1 MSASSIATVLVINS
15 DDGMQRLLRLGLEMD
30 GIAVVEAGSL
40 ADARRLI
47 SSGDIIEVDGIVLES
62 DLPDGDGVELV
73 ADLQK
78 RFGGAPVA
86 LLTDPGAVC
95 RSTTAIAVPRGDLVA
110 LSHALCLEGRSFI
123 GDPHTAVAILR
134 QHADAIAIDWVELC
148 RWDPSLPPDSHPPLA
163 VEIVTALSTALER
176 PQPLGWG
183 PDPEMEVIA
192 EEFARAVGALDV
204 AIGQL
209 VCLREVLHRRLA
221 PYVPPEELPE
231 TLSRMHMV
239 IDRSLQIVATHM
251 AGRLEQEA
259 LVDPL
264 TGLFNRRALERDLRR
279 EKARAARYG
288 RKFSV
293 LVIDVDGLKLVND
306 TEGHLAGDLYLRSL
320 AQSLAEVLRS
330 GDEAYRIGG
339 DEFVVVL
346 PETGD
351 ARAAIVADRIEASGA
366 PPFSWGASTFDDD
379 GEDLEEL
386 VNVADRRLYERRA
399 LVRGTQMPPMP
410 RVLTTPTAD
419 L

>member
-1 MSASSIATVLVINS
+1 MATTMTSSSSATVFVIS
-15 DDGMQRLLRLGLEMD
+15 ADDGMQRLLRLGLELD
-30 GIAVVEAGSL
+30 GVAVIEAGSL
-40 ADARRLI
+40 AEARRLI
-47 SSGDIIEVDGIVLES
+47 ESGAITEVNGVVLES

-73 ADLQK
+73 PALQEHVA
-78 RFGGAPVA
+78 GAPVA
-86 LLTDPGAVC
+86 LLTDPGVVNRSSSAV
-95 RSTTAIAVPRGDLVA
+95 AVTRGDLVA
-110 LSHALCLEGRSFI
+110 LSKALSLQGRSFI
-123 GDPHTAVAILR
+123 GDPHTAVDVLR
-134 QHADAIAIDWVELC
+134 QHADAIAADWLELC
-148 RWDPSLPPDSHPPLA
+148 RWDPSLPPDSQPPLA
-163 VEIVTALSTALER
+163 VEMVTALSAALER

-183 PDPEMEVIA
+183 PDPEMETVA

-209 VCLREVLHRRLA
+209 VCLREVLCRRLA

-239 IDRSLQIVATHM
+239 VDRSLQVVATHM

-293 LVIDVDGLKLVND
+293 MVIDVDGLKQIND
-306 TEGHLAGDLYLRSL
+306 TEGHLAGDLYLRAL

-351 ARAAIVADRIEASGA
+351 ARAEAVAARIVASGA

-379 GEDLEEL
+379 GENLDEL

-399 LVRGTQMPPMP
+399 LVRGTQLPPLP
-410 RVLTTPTAD
+410 AN
-419 L
+419 

>member
-1 MSASSIATVLVINS
+1 MTTTMTSSSSATVFVINA

-40 ADARRLI
+40 SEARRLI
-47 SSGDIIEVDGIVLES
+47 ESGEIGEVNGVVLET
-62 DLPDGDGVELV
+62 DLPDGDGIELV
-73 ADLQK
+73 PDLQEH
-78 RFGGAPVA
+78 FAGAPVA
-86 LLTDPGAVC
+86 LLTDPGVVH
-95 RSTTAIAVPRGDLVA
+95 RSTSAVAVARGDLVA
-110 LSHALCLEGRSFI
+110 LSRALSLQGRSFI

-134 QHADAIAIDWVELC
+134 QHADAVAADWLELC
-148 RWDPSLPPDSHPPLA
+148 RWDPSLPPDSQPPIA
-163 VEIVTALSTALER
+163 AEMVTALSAALER

-183 PDPEMEVIA
+183 PDPEMEAVA

-209 VCLREVLHRRLA
+209 VCLREVLYRRLA

-239 IDRSLQIVATHM
+239 IDRSLQVVATHM

-293 LVIDVDGLKLVND
+293 MVIDVDGLKHVND
-306 TEGHLAGDLYLRSL
+306 SEGHLAGDLYLRAL
-320 AQSLAEVLRS
+320 AQSLSEVLRS

-351 ARAAIVADRIEASGA
+351 ARAAAVAERIEASGA

-379 GEDLEEL
+379 GEDLQEL

-399 LVRGTQMPPMP
+399 LVRGTQMPP
-410 RVLTTPTAD
+410 LPTAN
-419 L
+419 